1 VISLGDESRIT
12 ERSIVSS
19 GITNPVGFAPEEII
33 TSEPTRAARLKWVVV
48 VDRTVPPGRMVN
60 AVACVA
66 ASTGQAVSGLVG
78 PAGADASGQAHPGLP
93 WAGCSV
99 LSAEPAD
106 LAELREKAAA
116 SEGVLVVD
124 MPTSA
129 QTNRVYDEYLAELA
143 ETKPAD
149 LAACA
154 VSIVGPRNKISK
166 LVKRFELYS

>member
-1 VISLGDESRIT
+1 M
-12 ERSIVSS
+12 
-19 GITNPVGFAPEEII
+19 TNTVGFDPAEII
-33 TSEPTRAARLKWVVV
+33 TSESTRAARLKWVVV
-48 VDRTVPPGRMVN
+48 LDRTVPPGRMVN
-60 AVACVA
+60 AVACIA
-66 ASTGQAVSGLVG
+66 ASTGAAVSGLIG
-78 PAGADASGQAHPGLP
+78 PGGPDAAGHQHPGLP

-99 LSAEPAD
+99 LAAEPAE

-124 MPTSA
+124 MPASA

-149 LAACA
+149 LATCA
-154 VSIVGPRNKISK
+154 VSVVGPRNKISK